1 MVNLTMTD
9 SPPFDLQAY
18 QPPISLW
25 QLVQQYTPQ
34 HEREEIKNMMGES
47 LIDQSIELHE
57 EIDTLLEI
65 WRDYRAETTNVKP
78 VSKLAE
84 PRGMRDRLIQEIQ
97 FFVGSV
103 KEKAK
108 SEGVNADKLLSRH
121 NTEVLDYALDT
132 YRPES
137 VRPSSRQAALGL
149 DGRETPMI
157 CSPTCSDRTSEASI
171 LSEEVEAMNEKLNI
185 LKLDEVLNH
194 LRSTLEE
201 EVETLLKDIR
211 FLQNCLDDEAT
222 FRAESVGTITRE
234 PTLSGKVY
242 TARSLTL
249 CSSMVFPW
257 TRISST
263 TISTPSIAP
272 KCFSIFLWNTSLE
285 HRAPIGIL
293 RYRYR
298 PYDLR
303 DERSQ
308 LERELLSS
316 MKSQMSPELKK
327 PAFSSPNVKGNLAV
341 SRKSSGQLKPQ
352 APSTGKL
359 APVKA
364 GPMKAFN
371 SLESQARVASPPN
384 GPIKQQNSGMGSD
397 SLTRTPESF
406 KDIPIRTHA
415 AATPKMPPSLKSETT
430 HNSEHSHAVNNNKHV
445 ENNTGYREHGAQH
458 VSSRPGSDSS
468 SRRHGDFMR
477 SDGRHGLKSM
487 TQPTLEAVVTLKK
500 GHGGDGT
507 DIHMIPSPPPSSKP
521 DTPPR
526 PSSAQRFRLVEG
538 GSVDTIM
545 TTTAEQELNDD
556 PAKPLII
563 VEQTV
568 PAADEPLPL
577 WRKLC
582 FAVGGAPY
590 QTTNTVINFFI
601 SIFLL
606 EVAELEPYY
615 VSIILFT
622 GKAWDAVTDP
632 TCGFLVHRTDTRFGK
647 FRPWIL
653 FSAPFSCGAYFCLW
667 YVPNFS
673 VEGKFA
679 WYFCF
684 YCSFQMFLS
693 GLHVPYTS
701 MTMTVT
707 SSQKDRDSVT
717 AYRMVL
723 EAVGVLVAV
732 LVQGQLVAKYRKTGD
747 CGEAGEITEQML
759 KDEKWSYVL
768 GAIIVVSAYLL
779 CACTVF
785 FGSKEKPGFTT
796 AETSGFFS
804 GARQV
809 ITFKPYMLLCA
820 SFMFQSL
827 AIAIVQGNLALYCTH
842 AVDMSD
848 QFSTIIL
855 VLLVTAILAMPLWQI
870 CVGKFGKKSTFAA
883 GMILLIPALISLMYI
898 PKGDKYVMYPVVVIA
913 GVAVSVALLLPW
925 SMLPDVIDEFY
936 LQHGTR
942 KESIFYSF
950 YVFFNK
956 LSMGV
961 GLGISQ
967 AVLGIGGYKTGE
979 CVQPSSV
986 GLALKMLMVPGPVV
1000 MTLVALVALWFYPID
1015 ESRRRHIK
1023 DEIKRRIESRSSTLI
1038 KPQSN
1043 THQEYASV
1051 SYRSITESS
1060 GV

>member
-1 MVNLTMTD
+1 MYM
-9 SPPFDLQAY
+9 S
-18 QPPISLW
+18 
-25 QLVQQYTPQ
+25 
-34 HEREEIKNMMGES
+34 ERKR
-47 LIDQSIELHE
+47 H
-57 EIDTLLEI
+57 
-65 WRDYRAETTNVKP
+65 A
-78 VSKLAE
+78 
-84 PRGMRDRLIQEIQ
+84 
-97 FFVGSV
+97 
-103 KEKAK
+103 
-108 SEGVNADKLLSRH
+108 LSRK
-121 NTEVLDYALDT
+121 
-132 YRPES
+132 
-137 VRPSSRQAALGL
+137 
-149 DGRETPMI
+149 
-157 CSPTCSDRTSEASI
+157 RTI
-171 LSEEVEAMNEKLNI
+171 
-185 LKLDEVLNH
+185 
-194 LRSTLEE
+194 
-201 EVETLLKDIR
+201 
-211 FLQNCLDDEAT
+211 
-222 FRAESVGTITRE
+222 
-234 PTLSGKVY
+234 
-242 TARSLTL
+242 
-249 CSSMVFPW
+249 
-257 TRISST
+257 
-263 TISTPSIAP
+263 
-272 KCFSIFLWNTSLE
+272 
-285 HRAPIGIL
+285 
-293 RYRYR
+293 
-298 PYDLR
+298 
-303 DERSQ
+303 
-308 LERELLSS
+308 
-316 MKSQMSPELKK
+316 
-327 PAFSSPNVKGNLAV
+327 
-341 SRKSSGQLKPQ
+341 
-352 APSTGKL
+352 
-359 APVKA
+359 
-364 GPMKAFN
+364 
-371 SLESQARVASPPN
+371 PP
-384 GPIKQQNSGMGSD
+384 
-397 SLTRTPESF
+397 
-406 KDIPIRTHA
+406 
-415 AATPKMPPSLKSETT
+415 
-430 HNSEHSHAVNNNKHV
+430 
-445 ENNTGYREHGAQH
+445 
-458 VSSRPGSDSS
+458 
-468 SRRHGDFMR
+468 
-477 SDGRHGLKSM
+477 
-487 TQPTLEAVVTLKK
+487 
-500 GHGGDGT
+500 
-507 DIHMIPSPPPSSKP
+507 
-521 DTPPR
+521 
-526 PSSAQRFRLVEG
+526 
-538 GSVDTIM
+538 
-545 TTTAEQELNDD
+545 
-556 PAKPLII
+556 KPLII

-577 WRKLC
+577 WQKLC

-601 SIFLL
+601 SIILF
-606 EVAELEPYY
+606 EVAEIEPYY
-615 VSIILFT
+615 VSIIMFT
-622 GKAWDAVTDP
+622 GKAWYAATDP
-632 TCGFLVHRTDTRFGK
+632 TCGFLVHRKDTRFGK

-693 GLHVPYTS
+693 GLTVPYTS

-707 SSQKDRDSVT
+707 SSQKDGIQLP
-717 AYRMVL
+717 AYRMVLEAVGVLVSVLVQGQLVAKYRKTGDCGKAGEITDQMLKDEKWSYVLGAIIVVSAYLLCACTVFFGSKEKPGFTTAETSGFFSGARQVITFKPYMLLCASFMFQSLAIAIVQGNLALYCTHAVDMSDQFSTIILVLLSVVQLFVFVGMVL

-747 CGEAGEITEQML
+747 CGKAGEITDQML

-898 PKGDKYVMYPVVVIA
+898 PKYVMYPVVVIA

-925 SMLPDVIDEFY
+925 SMLPDVIGEFY

-1015 ESRRRHIK
+1015 ESRRRHLK